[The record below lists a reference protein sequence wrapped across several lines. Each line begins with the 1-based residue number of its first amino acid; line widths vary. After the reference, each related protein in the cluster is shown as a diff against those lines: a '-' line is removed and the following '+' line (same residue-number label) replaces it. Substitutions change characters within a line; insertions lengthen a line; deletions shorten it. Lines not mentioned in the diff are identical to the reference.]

1 MSEETILC
9 EDCGKELD
17 TFACRIRH
25 QQINV
30 AGLKRA
36 RESDGGNNFGL
47 TEQR

>member
-1 MSEETILC
+1 VSDEKELC
-9 EDCGKELD
+9 EECGYELN
-17 TFACRIRH
+17 TFACKIRH

-47 TEQR
+47 AEQR